1 MNAKAVSKHPLRA
14 VCRAR
19 LDPPHPTWQ
28 SRESR
33 NRAAEFV
40 KQERLRSPRGIILNL
55 GSGVRRFFQKTLNL
69 DLFSVEGVDIQTDV
83 LHLPIKNESV
93 EAIVCTGVLEH
104 VRDPHLAVLEIC
116 RVLKP
121 GGRCYFEVP
130 FMQTFHA
137 SPGDFCR
144 WTAAG
149 LQHVLRPLR
158 ILESQ
163 VIAGPASALAWI
175 FQETMAMVFSLRS
188 DILYRIGLRVFGYLA
203 LPISWMDIVLEGHPM
218 ARQAASGFSVLAVK
232 SSELLNKNRT

>member
-1 MNAKAVSKHPLRA
+1 MNAKADRKHSLRA

-28 SRESR
+28 SGRSR
-33 NRAAEFV
+33 HRVVEFL
-40 KQERLRSPRGIILNL
+40 KQERIRSPRGIILNL
-55 GSGVRRFFQKTLNL
+55 GSGARRLGQKTLNL
-69 DLFSVEGVDIQTDV
+69 DLFSAEGVDIQADV
-83 LHLPIKNESV
+83 LHLPIKDESV

-104 VRDPHLAVLEIC
+104 VRDPRLAVQEIC

-121 GGRCYFEVP
+121 GGRSYFEVP
-130 FMQTFHA
+130 FMQSFHA
-137 SPGDFCR
+137 SPDDFFR

-188 DILYRIGLRVFGYLA
+188 NILYRIGLRVFGYLA